1 MVKGKVMALNFMKG
15 ILKVALTKDTGK
27 KTKRMGLALIFIE
40 IAGNDNKRSLE
51 RW

>member
-15 ILKVALTKDTGK
+15 IVKVVLTKDTGK
-27 KTKRMGLALIFIE
+27 KTK
-40 IAGNDNKRSLE
+40 NKYNKRSLE